1 MIAEP
6 SPVQFRGRLGRELLR
21 RSGLLGL
28 YFFLVANWMHEPFVQ
43 GWHRRDVRPWLDEH
57 GFALVEDETGMP
69 IRFITAIRD
78 AARCEGAIEGR
89 DQPRSES

>member
-6 SPVQFRGRLGRELLR
+6 SPVQFRVRHWRELLR
-21 RSGLLGL
+21 RNGLLGL

-43 GWHRRDVRPWLDEH
+43 GWHRLDVRPWLDEH
-57 GFALVEDETGMP
+57 RFALVEDETGMP

-78 AARCEGAIEGR
+78 AAR
-89 DQPRSES
+89 